1 MNIYLSPPQLSKETQ
16 KYVTEVLQN
25 GWIAPNG
32 PENKKLEALLAS
44 YHDLDANQALSCV
57 SGTAALHLIYKT
69 IPIEKKDVVFC
80 PSLTFVAT
88 VNPILQEGGIPWFVD
103 SESETGGMSVDLLKK
118 AIQECL
124 EKGMN
129 PKAVVIVHVLG
140 YSAKSSE
147 IAEVC
152 KKYSLFLV
160 EDAAASLGTK
170 LNGKQDSGRYADASA
185 FSFNGNKI
193 ITTSGGGLI
202 LSKHKKNIDLARYYR
217 DQAKSNA
224 PGYWHEKQGFNYA
237 LSNISAAIGVG
248 EMQEIEQKCLK
259 KAQINKEFQKHLS
272 GTKELSFFPYDS
284 NSEPNFWLTVVFL
297 DHEKRNLVHQN
308 LKEAG
313 IESRYLWTP
322 LHKMPFLQ
330 SYPKTLNG
338 VSENWADTGICLPSG
353 ISLTENDVSKICGIG
368 FSCFTF

>member
-16 KYVTEVLQN
+16 NYITEVLNN

-44 YHDLDANQALSCV
+44 YHELDSEQAISCS
-57 SGTAALHLIYKT
+57 SGTAALHLIYKS
-69 IPIEKKDVVFC
+69 IPIEKNDVVFC

-88 VNPILQEGGIPWFVD
+88 VNPIIQEGGIPWFVD
-103 SESETGGMSVDLLKK
+103 SENKTGGMSVDLLEK
-118 AIQECL
+118 AIQDCL
-124 EKGMN
+124 KKGMN
-129 PKAVVIVHVLG
+129 PKAVVLVHLLG
-140 YSAKSSE
+140 YSANSFR
-147 IAEVC
+147 IAEIC
-152 KKYSLFLV
+152 KKYKLFLV

-170 LNGKQDSGRYADASA
+170 VNGEQISGKYADASA

-202 LSKHKKNIDLARYYR
+202 LSKHKKMIEKSRYYR
-217 DQAKSNA
+217 DQAKSDS

-248 EMQEIEQKCLK
+248 EMKEIDQKCKK
-259 KAQINKEFQKHLS
+259 KASINTYYQKYLSAIKEI
-272 GTKELSFFPYDS
+272 TFFPYDE
-284 NSEPNFWLTVVFL
+284 NSEPNYWLTAVFL
-297 DHEKRNLVHQN
+297 PHEKRNEVHHN

-313 IESRYLWTP
+313 IESRYLWNP
-322 LHKMPFLQ
+322 LHKMPFLN

-338 VSENWADTGICLPSG
+338 VSEKWAETGLCLPSG
-353 ISLTENDVSKICGIG
+353 IGLTESEIEQICKKG
-368 FSCFTF
+368 FSSFPI

>member
-1 MNIYLSPPQLSKETQ
+1 MNIYLSPPQLSKKTQ
-16 KYVTEVLQN
+16 NYIAEVLQN

-44 YHDLDANQALSCV
+44 YHELDADQAVSCS
-57 SGTAALHLIYKT
+57 SGTAALHLIYKS
-69 IPIEKKDVVFC
+69 IPIEKNDVVFC

-103 SESETGGMSVDLLKK
+103 SESETGGMSFELLED

-124 EKGMN
+124 EKGMK
-129 PKAVVIVHVLG
+129 PKAVVIVHLLG
-140 YSAKSSE
+140 YSAKINE
-147 IAEVC
+147 IADVC
-152 KKYSLFLV
+152 KKYNLFLV

-170 LNGKQDSGRYADASA
+170 LNGKQVSGRYADASA

-202 LSKHKKNIDLARYYR
+202 LSKHKKIIELARYYR

-248 EMQEIEQKCLK
+248 EIQEIEQKCLK
-259 KAQINKEFQKHLS
+259 KVQINKEYQKHLS
-272 GTKELSFFPYDS
+272 GIKEISFFPYDS
-284 NSEPNFWLTVVFL
+284 NSKPNFWLTAVFL
-297 DHEKRNLVHQN
+297 DHEKRNQVHQN

-330 SYPKTLNG
+330 SYPKKLNG

-353 ISLTENDVSKICGIG
+353 IGLTENDVSKICKIG